1 MLAEWTLGT
10 TLWTLLAL
18 FFWSMFLWMLITV
31 FADIFRRRDL
41 SGFGKAAWIFLIVIL
56 PFIGILIYMIA
67 RPSVEV
73 VPPDGMMGVA

>member
-18 FFWSMFLWMLITV
+18 FFWSMFLWLFITV

-56 PFIGILIYMIA
+56 PFIGILIYLIA
-67 RPSVEV
+67 RPSAEV